1 MRREGQTLDDALRP
15 LQVELEEEKAETVIT
30 DEQPEEQPAA

>member
-15 LQVELEEEKAETVIT
+15 LQVE
-30 DEQPEEQPAA
+30 EEQALPDDILPDEVPEQQPAS